1 MYANIYSFNH
11 LIINKKRENFMKKR
25 LTLFFVSL
33 FLCVGTALAQTKVSG
48 TVLSQEDGQ
57 PIIGAAVKVVGTS
70 TGMLTDVNGRF
81 SVALPAGKDQLE
93 ITYLGYEGKTVK
105 AKNGMRIFL
114 KADAQMVDEVVVV
127 AYGTTKKSSFTG
139 SAQNVSSE
147 KLELRP
153 ISNVTKGLEGNVSG
167 VQMTSASGQPG
178 SDPSIRIRGFGSI
191 NASSSP
197 LYVVDGIPYDGALSS
212 LNPSDIESMT
222 VLKDASAGALYGAR
236 GANGVIMIT
245 TKKGKE
251 GKAQVTWRSTAG
263 WSSRALPRYSLVN
276 QKDFV
281 QLTYEGLRNEAIF
294 SNGMSWEEGEA
305 YARSQMSAN
314 LGGEYYNPFKN
325 YSWDQIIDPATG
337 QVRADAQSAW
347 NEDWL
352 DAVKRDNAFRHEHQL
367 NINGGTDKTKYMLSL
382 GYLNEDGI
390 LKTTG
395 FQRYT
400 ARVNVDSKVTDWF
413 AMNLSTNLAH
423 SISNFSDYDGSSTSN
438 VWYSA
443 QFVSPLFPMYVKDL
457 SGANVLDENGNPQ
470 LDYGDNFVKRPG
482 SYNDYN
488 PLGGLVD
495 DKAENKR
502 DAAGLRTGIVLGTDN
517 ENAGWLQGIKLAV
530 NFGMDYNSRFRM
542 RYMNM
547 HHGNQATAGGLLQKY
562 NYRTQSYTFN
572 QLLTWNRSFGKNN
585 FDIMAGHEFYAYK
598 MEYLTA
604 GKTNLVEGI
613 YELAPAANMYE
624 ADSYTDNYRINSF
637 LSRVNYN
644 WDDKYYVSASL
655 RADASSRFFK
665 ENWTGTFWSIGA
677 NWRISKEK
685 FMKDIKW
692 IDNLSFKA
700 SYGEQGNDDILNSS
714 GTSNFYLWQSLYA
727 LGWNNGNNIGAVVS
741 TLETKDLSWEKNKN
755 FNIGL
760 EGTLFGNLLR
770 FSVEYYNK
778 KTTDMLLEY
787 PMALSTGFSGYNA
800 NVGDMRNTGLEA
812 EVTVSPFR
820 SGDFRW
826 DITLMGSTVSNKVLK
841 LTAESPEIVSG
852 VRVYKEGYPIR
863 TYYVS
868 KSAGVDPA
876 TGAQLYWAYEKDEEG
891 NMKPGTE
898 YITSDYAVA
907 NNCKYYMDSRI
918 PDLYGSI
925 ATNLSYKGIDLSVLT
940 TYSIG
945 GSVYEILYSGAMNVA
960 YATDTWHTN
969 SLRRWQKPGDIT
981 DVPRIEI
988 NGHRASYLDRY
999 LVDASYFAIKNITL
1013 GYTLPKAWTT
1023 KAGLNNVRVF
1033 GSVDNLALFTHLDGM
1048 DPQYNFSGGTD
1059 YSYAPNKTWTV
1070 GLEVK
1075 F

>member
-1 MYANIYSFNH
+1 
-11 LIINKKRENFMKKR
+11 MKQR
-25 LTLFFVSL
+25 LTMILVSL
-33 FLCVGTALAQTKVSG
+33 FLMVGVALAQTKVNG
-48 TVLSQEDGQ
+48 TVTSQEDGQ
-57 PIIGAAVKVVGTS
+57 PVIGASVLVVGTQVGTVTDANGKFS
-70 TGMLTDVNGRF
+70 LTC
-81 SVALPAGKDQLE
+81 PAGKNTLR
-93 ITYLGYEGKTVK
+93 ITYIGMEPIEVS
-105 AKNGMRIFL
+105 ARPNMRIVL
-114 KADAQMVDEVVVV
+114 TSDQTALDEVIVV
-127 AYGTTKKSSFTG
+127 AYGTAKKSSFTG
-139 SAQNVSSE
+139 SAESVGGE
-147 KLELRP
+147 KIELRP
-153 ISNVTKGLEGNVSG
+153 ISNVAKGLEGQVSG

-178 SDPSIRIRGFGSI
+178 SDPAVRIRGYGSI

-197 LYVVDGIPYDGALSS
+197 LYVVDGVPYDGALSS
-212 LNPSDIESMT
+212 INPSDIESMT

-251 GKAQVTWRSTAG
+251 GKTQVTWRSTIG
-263 WSSRALPRYSLVN
+263 WSSRALPRYDLVG

-294 SNGMSWEEGEA
+294 SNGMSWAEGEA
-305 YARSQMSAN
+305 YARSQMGAN

-325 YSWDQIIDPATG
+325 YTWDQIIDPATG
-337 QVRADAQSAW
+337 QVRADAQAAW

-413 AMNLSTNLAH
+413 SMNLSTNLAH

-457 SGANVLDENGNPQ
+457 NGQNVLDENGQPQ
-470 LDYGDNFVKRPG
+470 LDYGDNAAKRPG
-482 SYNDYN
+482 SYNDFN

-502 DAAGLRTGIVLGTDN
+502 DAAGLRTGIVFGTDN
-517 ENAGWLQGIKLAV
+517 ANAGWLQGIKFAV
-530 NFGMDYNSRFRM
+530 NFGMDYNSRYRM

-547 HHGNQATAGGLLQKY
+547 HHGNQATSGGLLQKY

-572 QLLTWNRSFGKNN
+572 QLLTWNRTFDKHNI
-585 FDIMAGHEFYAYK
+585 DIMAGHEFYAYK

-624 ADSYTDNYRINSF
+624 ADSYTDNYRINSW

-644 WDDKYYVSASL
+644 YDDKYYFSASL
-655 RADASSRFFK
+655 RADQSSRFYK
-665 ENWTGTFWSIGA
+665 DNWTGTFWSVGG
-677 NWRISKEK
+677 NWRISKEN

-692 IDNLSFKA
+692 IDNLSLKV
-700 SYGEQGNDDILNSS
+700 SYGEQGNDDILDSDGYSS
-714 GTSNFYLWQSLYA
+714 YYLWQALYS

-755 FNIGL
+755 LNIGL
-760 EGTLFGNLLR
+760 EGTLFNNLLR
-770 FSVEYYNK
+770 FSIEYYNK
-778 KTTDMLLEY
+778 KTSDMLLEY

-800 NVGDMRNTGLEA
+800 NVGDMRNRGLEA
-812 EVTVSPFR
+812 ELTVAPFR
-820 SGDFRW
+820 RGDFRW
-826 DITLMGSTVSNKVLK
+826 DVTLMASTVSNKILK
-841 LTAESPEIVSG
+841 LTNESPEIVSG

-898 YITSDYAVA
+898 YITSDYSVA

-918 PDLYGSI
+918 PDLYGSLS
-925 ATNLSYKGIDLSVLT
+925 TNLSYKGLDLSVLT

-945 GSVYEILYSGAMNVA
+945 GKVYDGLYRGTMEIQ
-960 YATDTWHTN
+960 YATDTWSTN
-969 SLRRWQKPGDIT
+969 ALRRWQKPGDIT

-988 NGHRASYLDRY
+988 GGSYAVTDRY
-999 LVDASYFAIKNITL
+999 LIDASYFAIKNITL
-1013 GYTLPKAWTT
+1013 GYTLPKVWMN

-1033 GSVDNLALFTHLDGM
+1033 ASVDNLALWTHLDGM

-1059 YSYAPNKTWTV
+1059 YSYVPNKTWTV

>member
-1 MYANIYSFNH
+1 
-11 LIINKKRENFMKKR
+11 MKQR

-33 FLCVGTALAQTKVSG
+33 FLCVGAALAQTKVTG

-81 SVALPAGKDQLE
+81 TVALPAGKDQLE
-93 ITYLGYEGKTVK
+93 ISYLGYESKTVK
-105 AKNGMRIFL
+105 AKAGMRVFL
-114 KADAQMVDEVVVV
+114 KTDAQVVDEVVVV
-127 AYGTTKKSSFTG
+127 AYGTSKKSSFTG
-139 SAQNVSSE
+139 SAQNVNSE

-167 VQMTSASGQPG
+167 VQMSSASGQPG
-178 SDPSIRIRGFGSI
+178 SDPGIRIRGFGSI

-212 LNPSDIESMT
+212 LNPADIESMT

-251 GKAQVTWRSTAG
+251 GKAQVTWRSTVG

-294 SNGMSWEEGEA
+294 SNGMSWDDGEA

-314 LGGEYYNPFKN
+314 LGGEAYNPFKN
-325 YSWDQIIDPATG
+325 YTWDQIIDPSTG
-337 QVRADAQSAW
+337 QVRTDAQAAW

-352 DAVKRDNAFRHEHQL
+352 DAVKRNSAFRHEHQF
-367 NINGGTDKTKYMLSL
+367 NVNGGTEKTKYMMSL
-382 GYLNEDGI
+382 GYLNEEGL
-390 LKTTG
+390 LKTTA
-395 FQRYT
+395 FQRYN
-400 ARVNVDSKVTDWF
+400 ARVNVDSKITDWF
-413 AMNLSTNLAH
+413 SANLNTSLTH
-423 SISNFSDYDGSSTSN
+423 SISNFSDYSGSSTSN

-457 SGANVLDENGNPQ
+457 NGNNVLDENGNPQ
-470 LDYGDNFVKRPG
+470 LDYGDNATKRPG

-488 PLGGLVD
+488 PLGGLLD

-502 DAAGLRTGIVLGTDN
+502 DAAGVRAGIVLGTDDAK
-517 ENAGWLQGIKLAV
+517 AGWLQGLKLAV
-530 NFGMDYNSRFRM
+530 NFGLDYNSRYRM

-572 QLLTWNRSFGKNN
+572 QLLTWNRSFGKHNV
-585 FDIMAGHEFYAYK
+585 DLMAGHEFYAYK

-637 LSRVNYN
+637 LSRANYN
-644 WDDKYYVSASL
+644 YDDKYYFSASL
-655 RADASSRFFK
+655 RADASSRFYK
-665 ENWTGTFWSIGA
+665 ENWTGTFWSLGA
-677 NWRISKEK
+677 NWRVSKEQ
-685 FMKDIKW
+685 FMKDITW
-692 IDNLSFKA
+692 VDNLSFKI
-700 SYGEQGNDDILNSS
+700 SYGEQGNDDILDDD
-714 GTSNFYLWQSLYA
+714 GYSNYYLWQALYS
-727 LGWNNGNNIGAVVS
+727 LGWNNGNNIGAVTS

-760 EGTLFGNLLR
+760 EGTLLDGLLR

-778 KTTDMLLEY
+778 KTTDMLLNY
-787 PMALSTGFSGYNA
+787 PMALSTGFKGYNA

-812 EVTVSPFR
+812 ELTVAPFR
-820 SGDFRW
+820 RGDFRW
-826 DITLMGSTVSNKVLK
+826 DITFMGSTVSNKVLK
-841 LTAESPEIVSG
+841 LTAESPEIISG
-852 VRVYKEGYPIR
+852 VRVYKEGLPIR

-876 TGAQLYWAYEKDEEG
+876 TGAQLYWAYEKDENG
-891 NMKPGTE
+891 DMKPGTE
-898 YITSDYAVA
+898 YITSDYSVA
-907 NNCKYYMDSRI
+907 NACKYYMGSRI
-918 PDLYGSI
+918 PDLYGSLS
-925 ATNLSYKGIDLSVLT
+925 TNLSYKGVDLSVLT

-945 GSVYEILYSGAMNVA
+945 GKIYESLYSGAMNIA

-969 SLRRWQKPGDIT
+969 SLRRWQKPGDVT

-988 NGHRASYLDRY
+988 NGKRASYLDRY

-1013 GYTLPKAWTT
+1013 GYTLPKAWMT
-1023 KAGLNNVRVF
+1023 KAGLSNVRVF
-1033 GSVDNLALFTHLDGM
+1033 ASVDNLALFTHLDGM

-1059 YSYAPNKTWTV
+1059 YSYVPNKTWTV

>member
-1 MYANIYSFNH
+1 
-11 LIINKKRENFMKKR
+11 MKER
-25 LTLFFVSL
+25 LTMFMVSL
-33 FLCVGTALAQTKVSG
+33 LLCVGSALAQTKVSG

-57 PIIGAAVKVVGTS
+57 PIIGAAVKVDGTN

-81 SVALPAGKDQLE
+81 SLTLPEGKNQ
-93 ITYLGYEGKTVK
+93 ITVSYLGFESKTVA
-105 AKNGMRIFL
+105 AKNGMRVFL
-114 KADAQMVDEVVVV
+114 KSDAAALDEVVVV
-127 AYGTTKKSSFTG
+127 AYGTAKKSSFTG
-139 SAQNVSSE
+139 SAQNVNGE

-153 ISNVTKGLEGNVSG
+153 ISNVAKGLEGNASG
-167 VQMTSASGQPG
+167 VQVTSSSGQPG
-178 SDPSIRIRGFGSI
+178 SEPAIRIRGYGSI
-191 NASSSP
+191 NAYSTP

-212 LNPSDIESMT
+212 INPSDIESMT

-251 GKAQVTWRSTAG
+251 GKAQVTWRSTVG
-263 WSSRALPRYSLVN
+263 WSSRALPRYDLVN

-281 QLTYEGLRNEAIF
+281 QLTYEALRNEGVF
-294 SNGMSWEEGEA
+294 NNGLSWADGEA
-305 YARSQMSAN
+305 YGRSQLSAN
-314 LGGEYYNPFKN
+314 LGGEAYNPFKN
-325 YSWDQIIDPATG
+325 YTWDQIIDPSTGMVRPDAT
-337 QVRADAQSAW
+337 AAW
-347 NEDWL
+347 NEDWM

-367 NINGGTDKTKYMLSL
+367 NINGGTDKTKYLLSL

-390 LKTTG
+390 LKTTA

-400 ARVNVDSKVTDWF
+400 ARVNVDTKVTDWF
-413 AMNLSTNLAH
+413 SASLNTNLAH
-423 SISNFSDYDGSSTSN
+423 SISNFSDYEDTSTSN

-443 QFVSPLFPMYVKDL
+443 QFVSPLFPMYVKDAN
-457 SGANVLDENGNPQ
+457 GNNVLDENGNPM
-470 LDYGDNFVKRPG
+470 LDYGDNATKRPG

-502 DAAGLRTGIVLGTDN
+502 DAAGLRAGIVLGTD
-517 ENAGWLQGIKLAV
+517 EAKAGWLQGIKLSV

-547 HHGNQATAGGLLQKY
+547 YHGNQATAGGLLQKY

-572 QLLTWNRSFGKNN
+572 QLLTWNRQFGKHNV
-585 FDIMAGHEFYAYK
+585 DVMAGHEFYAYK

-604 GKTNLVEGI
+604 GKTNLVDGI

-644 WDDKYYVSASL
+644 YDDKYYLSASL
-655 RADASSRFFK
+655 RADASSRFYMD
-665 ENWTGTFWSIGA
+665 NWTGTFWSVGA
-677 NWRISKEK
+677 NWRISKEN
-685 FMKDIKW
+685 FMKNVKW
-692 IDNLSFKA
+692 INNLSLKV
-700 SYGEQGNDDILNSS
+700 SYGEQGNDNLD
-714 GTSNFYLWQSLYA
+714 TFYAWQSLYA

-741 TLETKDLSWEKNKN
+741 TLETKDVSWEKNKN
-755 FNIGL
+755 LNIGL
-760 EGTLFGNLLR
+760 EGALLDNLLR

-778 KTTDMLLEY
+778 KTTDMLLNY

-800 NVGDMRNTGLEA
+800 NVGDMRNSGLEA
-812 EVTVSPFR
+812 EITVAPFR
-820 SGDFRW
+820 NGDFHW

-841 LTAESPEIVSG
+841 LTAESPEIISG
-852 VRVYKEGYPIR
+852 LRVIKEGLPLY

-876 TGAQLYWAYEKDEEG
+876 TGAQLYWAYEKDDEG

-898 YITSDYAVA
+898 YITSDYSVA
-907 NNCKYYMDSRI
+907 NACKYYLDSRI
-918 PDLYGSI
+918 PDLYGSL

-945 GSVYEILYSGAMNVA
+945 GHVYDGLYSSAMNVA

-988 NGHRASYLDRY
+988 NARRASYLDRY

-1013 GYTLPKAWTT
+1013 GYTLPKTWMA
-1023 KAGLNNVRVF
+1023 KAGLSNVRVF
-1033 GSVDNLALFTHLDGM
+1033 ASVDNLALFTHLDGM
-1048 DPQYNFSGGTD
+1048 DPQYNFSGGTN
-1059 YSYAPNKTWTV
+1059 YSYAPNKTWTL